1 MCCYDTR
8 ILFLPTVRDATFALR
23 IQPAAHAMIH
33 SMTGY
38 AVAQAAIGHGTLGL
52 ELRSV
57 NSRYLDIQ
65 FRIAEE
71 LRALEPALRELLSSR
86 LRRGK
91 IDCRL
96 YFSPNPAAPRAEQ
109 LNAAALV
116 RLRHLA
122 QSVRMEFPDAPSLGA
137 ADILRWPGVLVE
149 DAVAEDVLRGRAL
162 ELARHALDELSATR
176 AREGAK
182 LADIVRERAA
192 DMARRIEI
200 VAPLVPAAIAAFQA
214 KLADRLREAI
224 GAGDDERIRQEV
236 AMFGMKIDVDEELGR
251 LRTHLAEVARVL
263 ARGGECGKRLDFL
276 MQELGR
282 EANTLGAKAGS
293 QPISD
298 CALELKLLVEQMREQ
313 VQNIE

>member
-1 MCCYDTR
+1 
-8 ILFLPTVRDATFALR
+8 
-23 IQPAAHAMIH
+23 MIH

-38 AVAQAAIGHGTLGL
+38 AVAQATIGHGTLGL

-71 LRALEPALRELLSSR
+71 LRALEPALRELLASK

-91 IDCRL
+91 LDCRL
-96 YFSPNPAAPRAEQ
+96 VFSANPAAPREEQ
-109 LNAAALV
+109 LNSTALAQ
-116 RLRHLA
+116 LRRLA
-122 QSVRMEFPDAPSLGA
+122 QSVRAEFPDAQGLGA
-137 ADILRWPGVLVE
+137 ADILRWPGVLAE
-149 DAVAEDVLRGRAL
+149 DVVAEDVLRGKAL
-162 ELARHALDELSATR
+162 ELARRALDELTTTR
-176 AREGAK
+176 AREGAR
-182 LADIVRERAA
+182 LAGLVRERAA
-192 DMARRIEI
+192 DMARRVEV

-236 AMFGMKIDVDEELGR
+236 AMFGMKIDVDEEIGR

-263 ARGGECGKRLDFL
+263 ERGGECGKRLDFL

-293 QPISD
+293 QPISE

>member
-1 MCCYDTR
+1 
-8 ILFLPTVRDATFALR
+8 
-23 IQPAAHAMIH
+23 MIH

-71 LRALEPALRELLSSR
+71 LRSLEPALRELLASK

-91 IDCRL
+91 LDCRL
-96 YFSPNPAAPRAEQ
+96 YFSANPAAPREERLNSTALAQ
-109 LNAAALV
+109 L
-116 RLRHLA
+116 RSLA
-122 QSVRMEFPDAPSLGA
+122 QSVRAEFPDAQGLAA
-137 ADILRWPGVLVE
+137 ADILRWPGVLAE
-149 DAVAEDVLRGRAL
+149 DVVAEDVLRGKAL
-162 ELARHALDELSATR
+162 ELARRALDELTASR
-176 AREGAK
+176 AREGAR
-182 LADIVRERAA
+182 LAGLVRERAA
-192 DMARRIEI
+192 DMARRVEV
-200 VAPLVPAAIAAFQA
+200 VAPLVPAAISAFQA

-236 AMFGMKIDVDEELGR
+236 AMFGMKIDVDEEIGR
-251 LRTHLAEVARVL
+251 LRTHLAEVGRVL
-263 ARGGECGKRLDFL
+263 ERGGECGKRLDFL

-293 QPISD
+293 QPISE

>member
-1 MCCYDTR
+1 
-8 ILFLPTVRDATFALR
+8 
-23 IQPAAHAMIH
+23 MIH

-38 AVAQAAIGHGTLGL
+38 AVAQAAIGRGTLGL

-65 FRIAEE
+65 FRISED
-71 LRALEPALRELLSSR
+71 LRTLEPALRELLSSR

-91 IDCRL
+91 IDCRM
-96 YFSPNPAAPRAEQ
+96 YFASDPAASRDEQ
-109 LNAAALV
+109 LNAAALA
-116 RLRHLA
+116 RLRGLA
-122 QSVRMEFPDAPSLGA
+122 RSVQAEFPDAGGLCA

-149 DAVAEDVLRGRAL
+149 DTVAADALRGKAL
-162 ELARHALDELSATR
+162 ELARVALDELAATR
-176 AREGAK
+176 EREGAK
-182 LADIVRERAA
+182 LAQIVRERAA
-192 DMARRIEI
+192 DMAARVEV

-224 GAGDDERIRQEV
+224 GADDDERIRQEV
-236 AMFGMKIDVDEELGR
+236 AVFGMKIDVDEELGR

-263 ARGGECGKRLDFL
+263 ERGGECGKRLDFL

>member
-1 MCCYDTR
+1 
-8 ILFLPTVRDATFALR
+8 
-23 IQPAAHAMIH
+23 MIH

-38 AVAQAAIGHGTLGL
+38 AVAQTAIGASTLGI

-57 NSRYLDIQ
+57 NSRYLEIQ
-65 FRIAEE
+65 FRISEE
-71 LRALEPALRELLSSR
+71 LRVLEPALRELLAAR

-91 IDCRL
+91 LDCRL
-96 YFSPNPAAPRAEQ
+96 YFSPNPAAPREEQ
-109 LNAAALV
+109 MNAAALA
-116 RLRHLA
+116 RLRRLEQA
-122 QSVRMEFPDAPSLGA
+122 VRSEFPHAPGLQA
-137 ADILRWPGVLVE
+137 ADVLRWPGVLSE
-149 DAVAEDVLRGRAL
+149 EAVAEDVLRGRSL
-162 ELARHALDELSATR
+162 ELARQALDELVASR
-176 AREGAK
+176 AREGGK
-182 LADIVRERAA
+182 LADIVRQRAA
-192 DMARRIEI
+192 DMAARVEI
-200 VAPLVPAAIAAFQA
+200 VAPLVPAAIATFQA
-214 KLADRLREAI
+214 KLAERLREAI
-224 GAGDDERIRQEV
+224 GSGDDDRIRQEV

-263 ARGGECGKRLDFL
+263 DRGGECGKRLDFL

>member
-1 MCCYDTR
+1 
-8 ILFLPTVRDATFALR
+8 
-23 IQPAAHAMIH
+23 MIH

-38 AVAQAAIGHGTLGL
+38 AVAQAAIGNGTLGL

-71 LRALEPALRELLSSR
+71 LRVLEPALRELLASK

-96 YFSPNPAAPRAEQ
+96 YFAPNPAVPRDQQ
-109 LNAAALV
+109 LNAAALAQLR
-116 RLRHLA
+116 RLTRSLSA
-122 QSVRMEFPDAPSLGA
+122 EFLDAEGLRA
-137 ADILRWPGVLVE
+137 IDILRWPGILVE
-149 DAVAEDVLRGRAL
+149 ETVADEMLRGRAM
-162 ELARHALDELSATR
+162 ELARGALDELAASR

-192 DMARRIEI
+192 DMARRVDV
-200 VAPLVPAAIAAFQA
+200 VAPLVPVAIASFQA

-263 ARGGECGKRLDFL
+263 ERGGECGKRLDFL

-293 QPISD
+293 QPISE

>member
-1 MCCYDTR
+1 MQ
-8 ILFLPTVRDATFALR
+8 A
-23 IQPAAHAMIH
+23 AAHTMIH
-33 SMTGY
+33 SMTGFG
-38 AVAQAAIGHGTLGL
+38 VAQEAIGNATLGL

-65 FRIAEE
+65 FRIGEE
-71 LRALEPALRELLSSR
+71 LRTLEPALRELLASK

-96 YFSPNPAAPRAEQ
+96 FLSPNPAAPRGEQ
-109 LNAAALV
+109 LNATV
-116 RLRHLA
+116 LA
-122 QSVRMEFPDAPSLGA
+122 QLHRLARSVRAEFPDAASLHT
-137 ADILRWPGVLVE
+137 ADILRWPGVLME
-149 DAVAEDVLRGRAL
+149 DDVAQDVLRGKAL
-162 ELARHALDELSATR
+162 ELARRVLDELAATR
-176 AREGAK
+176 AREGAR
-182 LADIVRERAA
+182 LAGLVRERAA
-192 DMARRIEI
+192 DMARRVEV

-214 KLADRLREAI
+214 RLAERLREAI
-224 GAGDDERIRQEV
+224 GSGDDERVRQEV

-263 ARGGECGKRLDFL
+263 ERGGECGKRLDFL

-293 QPISD
+293 QPISE

>member
-1 MCCYDTR
+1 
-8 ILFLPTVRDATFALR
+8 
-23 IQPAAHAMIH
+23 MIH

-65 FRIAEE
+65 FRISED
-71 LRALEPALRELLSSR
+71 LRTLEPALRELLSSR

-91 IDCRL
+91 IDCRM
-96 YFSPNPAAPRAEQ
+96 YFSSDPAAPREEQ
-109 LNAAALV
+109 LNAAALAQ
-116 RLRHLA
+116 LRRLA
-122 QSVRMEFPDAPSLGA
+122 QSVRADFPNAGDLRA

-149 DAVAEDVLRGRAL
+149 DTVAVDTLRGKAL
-162 ELARHALDELSATR
+162 ELARGALDELAATR
-176 AREGAK
+176 EREGAK
-182 LADIVRERAA
+182 LAQIVRERAA
-192 DMARRIEI
+192 DMAARVEV

-224 GAGDDERIRQEV
+224 GAGDDERVRQEV
-236 AMFGMKIDVDEELGR
+236 AVFAMKIDVDEELGR

-263 ARGGECGKRLDFL
+263 DRGGECGKRLDFL

-293 QPISD
+293 QTISE
-298 CALELKLLVEQMREQ
+298 CALELKLLIEQMREQ